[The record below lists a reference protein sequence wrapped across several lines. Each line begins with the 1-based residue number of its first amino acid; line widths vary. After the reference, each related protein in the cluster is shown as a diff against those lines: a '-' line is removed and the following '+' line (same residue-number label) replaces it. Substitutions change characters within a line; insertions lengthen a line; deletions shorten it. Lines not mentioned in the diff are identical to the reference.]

1 MSVQQTGVSMPG
13 GGRRVQGVVV
23 PDAVTEAIGA
33 DVIAAV
39 VEARDPGL
47 AHTLRQLE
55 QLAVGGSM
63 QAAASLPVGKIRS
76 LAVKQGTANLANLGS
91 EAGLEDVA
99 TEVTVTASNAKAVGV
114 LHAILRLGIDAYL
127 GEEVST
133 CRHCDEPVLH
143 RATGDGSDVAWF
155 HRDTGRM
162 LCGDGVNVATKR
174 RRPKRE

>member
-1 MSVQQTGVSMPG
+1 MSIQQTGASMPG

-23 PDAVTEAIGA
+23 PQAIGVLLA
-33 DVIAAV
+33 QSELDEVI
-39 VEARDPGL
+39 EARNPGL
-47 AHTLRQLE
+47 LDTLAQLDR
-55 QLAVGGSM
+55 LMG
-63 QAAASLPVGKIRS
+63 AASRAWASLPEEKIRN
-76 LAVKQGTANLANLGS
+76 LAVKQGTVNLAALGT

-99 TEVTVTASNAKAVGV
+99 TEVKVTASNAKSVSV

-127 GEEVST
+127 GEEVSS
-133 CRHCDEPVLH
+133 CKNCDEPVLH

-162 LCGDGVNVATKR
+162 LCADGVNVAAKR